1 MNSVVR
7 SFDTSLPSILRF
19 TTVACSF
26 IFTYQDFVTE
36 SSLVELPLGP
46 RSRISSGFAVGSY
59 GLGGFRGRHG
69 QRCGPCRAKP
79 AGLAAPGR
87 LGALTL
93 YLARYNPPFLG
104 YLAMIMALVTC
115 FDRLPAGT
123 TTAPLAV

>member
-1 MNSVVR
+1 MTFSSCAVR
-7 SFDTSLPSILRF
+7 FLSFLMSSTSLLSF
-19 TTVACSF
+19 CSAF
-26 IFTYQDFVTE
+26 FSDQDLVTE
-36 SSLVELPLGP
+36 SSLELPLGP
-46 RSRISSGFAVGSY
+46 RSRISSGNAGGSY
-59 GLGGFRGRHG
+59 GLGGFRGQHG
-69 QRCGPCRAKP
+69 QRLGPCRVKP